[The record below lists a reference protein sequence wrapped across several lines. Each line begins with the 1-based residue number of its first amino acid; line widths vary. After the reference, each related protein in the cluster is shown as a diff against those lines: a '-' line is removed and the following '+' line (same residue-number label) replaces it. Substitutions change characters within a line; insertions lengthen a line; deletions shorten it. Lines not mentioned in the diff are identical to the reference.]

1 MGTTGDSE
9 KVGGA
14 GIRTVPSYGYS
25 PGTLMAGVADSTF
38 PMVKADMIV
47 IPPTIPIIPI
57 GVGAWVLLILE
68 QMAISAKWRDYP
80 VTFKLPRIT
89 RRGEGRESA

>member
-1 MGTTGDSE
+1 M
-9 KVGGA
+9 V
-14 GIRTVPSYGYS
+14 
-25 PGTLMAGVADSTF
+25 GVADSTF
-38 PMVKADMIV
+38 PIAKADTI
-47 IPPTIPIIPI
+47 ISPPAIPIIPI

-89 RRGEGRESA
+89 RRGEDERVRN

>member
-1 MGTTGDSE
+1 VGNTDDSE

-14 GIRTVPSYGYS
+14 GMRTLSSYGYA
-25 PGTLMAGVADSTF
+25 PGTLMVGVADSTF

-47 IPPTIPIIPI
+47 SPPAIPIIPI

-68 QMAISAKWRDYP
+68 QML
-80 VTFKLPRIT
+80 FPRNGVIT
-89 RRGEGRESA
+89 R